1 MTQKIAVFWFRRDL
15 RLNDNTGLFHALNS
29 GFPVLPV
36 FIFDT
41 EILEK
46 LNSKSDARVTFIHSQ
61 IGKIYDKLQKTGSS
75 LKVFHDSP
83 LTAFQK
89 LTNEFEV
96 AAVFTNTDYEP
107 YAIKRDKEVEQFLN
121 EKGIGFYSYKD
132 HVIFEHNEVVKD
144 DGTPYT
150 VFTPYSRKWK
160 QLFDSSEKREYPSE
174 NCMHGF
180 LKAKP
185 FDFPELQEIGF
196 QQSEIKIPEMNISE
210 QLIKNYAEKRDLP
223 ALDATSKLGVY
234 LRFGTVSIRDMTRIA
249 QNLSEVFL
257 NELIWRNFFSNILW
271 HFPHVEN
278 KAFKPKYDFVQ
289 WRNNEN
295 EFEAWCRGETGYP
308 LVDAGMRELNE
319 TGFMHNRVRMVTASF
334 LVKHLLIDWRWG
346 EAYFAEKLLDFD
358 LASNNGN
365 WQWAA
370 GCGCDAAPYFRVFSP
385 DAQQK
390 KFDPEAKYILKWVPE
405 YGTFGYRQPIVD
417 HAFARDRV
425 LKVFKKALE

>member
-271 HFPHVEN
+271 HLPHVEN

-319 TGFMHNRVRMVTASF
+319 TVFMHNRVRMVTASF